1 MLTKAFTFNP
11 VGENTYLIWDEE
23 TKEAAIIDA
32 GMSNNRENEAVN
44 EVVTKESLQL
54 KYALQ
59 THMHFDHIWGLS
71 YIKEK
76 YGLRPLCH
84 ADDEVIYS
92 QAPEMTSMFRLSM
105 NWNIP
110 AIERFLVEGETLP
123 LGKTAIKVLHTP
135 GHTPGG
141 LSFYIESAHTLFT
154 GDTLFRG
161 SVGRTDL
168 PGGNLTDE
176 INSIKNKILTLPAD
190 TVIYSGHGPESTVEW
205 EWKHNPFIW
214 SRE

>member
-32 GMSNNRENEAVN
+32 GMSNNRENAIVSDFIAKDN
-44 EVVTKESLQL
+44 LKL

-59 THMHFDHIWGLS
+59 THMHFDHVWGLS
-71 YIKEK
+71 YIKET
-76 YGLRPLCH
+76 YDLRPLCH
-84 ADDEVIYS
+84 AADESIYS

-105 NWNIP
+105 NWNLP
-110 AIERFLVEGETLP
+110 AIERYIDEGETLL

-141 LSFYIESAHTLFT
+141 LCYYIESVNTLFT
-154 GDTLFRG
+154 GDTLFQG

-168 PGGNLTDE
+168 PGGNLKDE
-176 INSIKNKILTLPAD
+176 INSIKNKILTLPSN
-190 TVIYSGHGPESTVEW
+190 TIIYSGHGPKSNVEW
-205 EWKHNPFIW
+205 ELRNNPYLF
-214 SRE
+214 

>member
-32 GMSNNRENEAVN
+32 GMSNNRENAAVSDFI
-44 EVVTKESLQL
+44 TKENLQL

-71 YIKEK
+71 YIKDT
-76 YGLRPLCH
+76 YNLRPLCH
-84 ADDEVIYS
+84 VDDERTYS
-92 QAPEMTSMFRLSM
+92 QVPEMTSMFRLSM
-105 NWNIP
+105 NWNLP
-110 AIERFLVEGETLP
+110 TIERYIDEGETFQ
-123 LGKTAIKVLHTP
+123 LGNTTIKVLHTP

-141 LSFYIESAHTLFT
+141 LSYYIESAHTIFT

-161 SVGRTDL
+161 SIGRTDM
-168 PGGNLTDE
+168 PGGNWEDE
-176 INSIKNKILTLPAD
+176 INSIKNKILALPTD
-190 TVIYSGHGPESTVEW
+190 TIIYSGHGPESNVGW
-205 EWKHNPFIW
+205 ELKNNPFL
-214 SRE
+214 

>member
-32 GMSNNRENEAVN
+32 GMSNNRENAAVSDFI
-44 EVVTKESLQL
+44 TKENLQL

-71 YIKEK
+71 YIKDT
-76 YGLRPLCH
+76 YNLRPLCH
-84 ADDEVIYS
+84 VDDERTYS
-92 QAPEMTSMFRLSM
+92 QVPEMTSMFRLSM
-105 NWNIP
+105 NWNLP
-110 AIERFLVEGETLP
+110 TIERYIDEGETFQ
-123 LGKTAIKVLHTP
+123 LGNTTIKVLHTP

-141 LSFYIESAHTLFT
+141 LSYYIESAHTIFT

-161 SVGRTDL
+161 SIGRTDMQ
-168 PGGNLTDE
+168 GGNWEDE
-176 INSIKNKILTLPAD
+176 INSIKNKILALPTD
-190 TVIYSGHGPESTVEW
+190 TIIYSGHGPESNVGW
-205 EWKHNPFIW
+205 ELKNNPFL
-214 SRE
+214 